1 MTFCA
6 AGKTMWESRGGGM
19 DGVLLGGPSQDA
31 ETSFASL
38 SALKKKF
45 N

>member
-1 MTFCA
+1 LR
-6 AGKTMWESRGGGM
+6 RGQNYVGVPERE
-19 DGVLLGGPSQDA
+19 GVLLGGPSQDA